1 MKDLIDF
8 VFEALEVLLGALSV
22 YAVLAIVVAWTVVF
36 PIVSGLVGGFAAGI
50 IVFVIN
56 WLAYVTVCCK
66 YYAEN
71 NAC

>member
-8 VFEALEVLLGALSV
+8 VFEALEVLLGDLSV
-22 YAVLAIVVAWTVVF
+22 YAVLAIVSTWTVVL

-50 IVFVIN
+50 IVFVVN